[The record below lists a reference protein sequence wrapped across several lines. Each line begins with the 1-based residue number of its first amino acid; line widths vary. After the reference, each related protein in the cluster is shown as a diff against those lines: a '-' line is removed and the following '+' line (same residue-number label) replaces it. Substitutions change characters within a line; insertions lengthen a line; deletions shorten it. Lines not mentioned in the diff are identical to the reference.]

1 MALRA
6 IYNDGKKQSVG
17 SVRGM
22 WSSGVV
28 VETDVRAGIGSPFAL
43 VILSGGFDGARLSA
57 EVAGVDKSGL
67 MLHLPG
73 LDGARF
79 SRLRALVE
87 GKPLP
92 STPLPQTQP
101 KQPPPNVPSFIIS
114 GGDDDD
120 EYLLADPTGLVV
132 LGPEDQKGAKP
143 PDPVHELR
151 EPKTREPSPSGKN
164 RASPKKAPAPIPM
177 GPVPESPLGDKMSF
191 DIPGPVTDPFARAKV
206 TTTEAELESQVV
218 ELGRKNALL
227 LQENKALHA
236 ENANLRALKTA
247 VEEELADAT
256 AKLDEIEKIVRR

>member
-1 MALRA
+1 VALRA
-6 IYNDGKKQSVG
+6 VYNDGKKQSVG

-87 GKPLP
+87 GKPITAPMP
-92 STPLPQTQP
+92 STPAPR
-101 KQPPPNVPSFIIS
+101 QPPPNVPSFIIS

-120 EYLLADPTGLVV
+120 ALADPTDLVV
-132 LGPEDQKGAKP
+132 LGVEDQKDVKAAKAAAAKP
-143 PDPVHELR
+143 AM
-151 EPKTREPSPSGKN
+151 KGK
-164 RASPKKAPAPIPM
+164 ASPAPLAFPPPIPEE
-177 GPVPESPLGDKMSF
+177 PESPF
-191 DIPGPVTDPFARAKV
+191 DVPGHTAPFARAKV
-206 TTTEAELESQVV
+206 TTTEADLEAQVL
-218 ELGRKNALL
+218 ELGRANAELS
-227 LQENKALHA
+227 AD
-236 ENANLRALKTA
+236 NAKLRAEVARVTALKSA
-247 VEEELADAT
+247 IEEELNEAQG
-256 AKLDEIEKIVRR
+256 KLDDIEKTLKR

>member
-43 VILSGGFDGARLSA
+43 VILSGGFDGARITA

-87 GKPLP
+87 GKPVTGPMP
-92 STPLPQTQP
+92 STPAL
-101 KQPPPNVPSFIIS
+101 KQPPPNVPAFIIS

-120 EYLLADPTGLVV
+120 ALADPTGLVV
-132 LGPEDQKGAKP
+132 LGPEDRKDAKVAKASATKGKVPAP
-143 PDPVHELR
+143 L
-151 EPKTREPSPSGKN
+151 
-164 RASPKKAPAPIPM
+164 APAPLSFPPPPPPLDSDPTD
-177 GPVPESPLGDKMSF
+177 GPFE
-191 DIPGPVTDPFARAKV
+191 IPGHTDPFARARV
-206 TTTEAELESQVV
+206 TTTEADLEGQVL
-218 ELGRKNALL
+218 ELGRANAELSSD
-227 LQENKALHA
+227 
-236 ENANLRALKTA
+236 NAKLRAEVARVTALKSA
-247 VEEELADAT
+247 IEDELTEAQG
-256 AKLDEIEKIVRR
+256 KLDDIEKTLKR